1 MDASPP
7 TLLDETVLRKLGRL
21 RLVSRRAR
29 AGQMKGERRSTR
41 KGTSIEFADYR
52 DYVPGDD
59 LRRVDWNVYART
71 ERPYVK
77 LHEEEEDL
85 AVHVLLDASRSM
97 DWPAPGE
104 AGHKLDFARRLAGLL
119 GYLALAA
126 GDRLAVTALRSD
138 GLRQY
143 GPARGR
149 AHVLPLFAWLA
160 ALDSGGV
167 TDLNASLRYYALN
180 AGRPGLAIL
189 ISDMFSP
196 SGYEDGFNALGARG
210 YELAVAHTLA
220 PDELDPPFAG
230 DLRLID
236 AETQAPQDIT
246 LDPGVRGF
254 YSRRLAAWREEI
266 GAFCRAREAHYIA
279 IATGDAPEEV
289 ILRDMRHVGLVR

>member
-1 MDASPP
+1 MSASPP

-85 AVHVLLDASRSM
+85 AVHILLDASRSM
-97 DWPAPGE
+97 DWPVQGE

-138 GLRQY
+138 GLRRY

-149 AHVLPLFAWLA
+149 AHILPLFAWLA
-160 ALDSGGV
+160 ALDTGGV
-167 TDLNASLRYYALN
+167 TDLNASLSYYALN

-196 SGYEDGFNALGARG
+196 SGYEGGLNALGARG

-236 AETQAPQDIT
+236 AETQTPQDIT
-246 LDPGVRGF
+246 LTPSLRGL
-254 YSRRLAAWREEI
+254 YARRLAAWQEEI
-266 GAFCRAREAHYIA
+266 GAFCRAREANYIA
-279 IATGDAPEEV
+279 VVTEDAPEEV
-289 ILRDMRHVGLVR
+289 ILREMRHVGLVR

>member
-1 MDASPP
+1 MNEAAP
-7 TLLDETVLRKLGRL
+7 TLLDESVLRKLGRL
-21 RLVSRRAR
+21 RLASRRAR

-71 ERPYVK
+71 DRPYVK

-104 AGHKLDFARRLAGLL
+104 PGHKIDYARRLAGLL
-119 GYLALAA
+119 GHLALTA
-126 GDRLAVTALRSD
+126 GDRLTVTALRSD

-160 ALDSGGV
+160 AQDAGGV
-167 TDLNASLRYYALN
+167 TDLSASLRYYALN
-180 AGRPGLAIL
+180 AARPGLAIV

-196 SGYEDGFNALGARG
+196 SGYQDGLNALGARG
-210 YELAVAHTLA
+210 YEIAIVHTLA
-220 PDELDPPFAG
+220 ADELDPPFAG

-236 AETQAPQDIT
+236 AETQTPQDVT
-246 LDPGVRGF
+246 LDPSLRSLYV
-254 YSRRLAAWREEI
+254 RRLAAWQEEI
-266 GAFCRAREAHYIA
+266 GAFCRARELNYIGVV
-279 IATGDAPEEV
+279 TGEPPEEV
-289 ILRDMRHVGLVR
+289 ILRDMRHVGLVH